1 MKRKDVPK
9 FGSQNPKRSRP
20 TVPQARI
27 ARQIKTIIGVEPKYF
42 DVAFGYAIP
51 TNIAWGTGSGLSAT
65 PQPQI
70 AAGDDIYQRNGRKIL
85 LTRVCAKGNVFIAPT
100 NATGTSAASPTTV
113 RLILYRILSGQV
125 ATNDIIGLADG
136 TAYGNSN
143 VALGGFQ
150 NPATFGAVKICDDQ
164 TFHLDVTAAVNNAS
178 ATTVSQTIEEKQV
191 ILNYRPKKPIELQ
204 YLSSGAVVPN
214 ANSFQVVGLTDSTTF
229 TPTFSGVCRFYY
241 TDA

>member
-20 TVPQARI
+20 TPPQARI

-51 TNIAWGTGSGLSAT
+51 TATNWGAGTCLGAT
-65 PQPQI
+65 NAPQI

-85 LTRVCAKGNVFIAPT
+85 LTRVCAKGSVFIAPT
-100 NATGTSAASPTTV
+100 AASGSSAASPTTV
-113 RLILYRILSGQV
+113 RLILYRITS
-125 ATNDIIGLADG
+125 GLAVGSDLIGMADG
-136 TAYGNSN
+136 SAYGNSN
-143 VALGGFQ
+143 VAMGGFQ
-150 NPATFGAVKICDDQ
+150 NPATFGTAKICDDQ
-164 TFHLDVTAAVNNAS
+164 TVHLDVTAAVNNAA
-178 ATTVSQTIEEKQV
+178 ATTVSQTIKEKSV
-191 ILNYRPKKPIELQ
+191 VLTYRPKKPIELQ
-204 YLSSGAVVPN
+204 YLSSSAVVPN
-214 ANSFQVVGLTDSTTF
+214 LNSFQIVGLSDATTF